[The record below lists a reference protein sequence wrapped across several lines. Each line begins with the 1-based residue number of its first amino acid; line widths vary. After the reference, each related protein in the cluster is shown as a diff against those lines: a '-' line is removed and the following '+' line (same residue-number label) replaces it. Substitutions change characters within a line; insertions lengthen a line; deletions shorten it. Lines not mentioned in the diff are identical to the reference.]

1 MPEDDDDGSAM
12 RIEGYGLIG
21 ALPSAAFVGRD
32 GSIDWL
38 CLPGFDS
45 PSCRGRSEV
54 AVRFGTVAGFLG
66 VRLAVVRLPDMVAL

>member
-21 ALPSAAFVGRD
+21 DLQSATLVGRD
-32 GSIDWL
+32 GPIDWL
-38 CLPGFDS
+38 PAWLDS
-45 PSCRGRSEV
+45 PSCRRPSEI

-66 VRLAVVRLPDMVAL
+66 VRLAVVRLPDMVAF

>member
-12 RIEGYGLIG
+12 SIEGYGLIG
-21 ALPSAAFVGRD
+21 DPPSAVLVGRD
-32 GSIDWL
+32 GSIDGL

-45 PSCRGRSEV
+45 PSCCGRSEI

-66 VRLAVVRLPDMVAL
+66 VLLAVVRLPDMVAL

>member
-1 MPEDDDDGSAM
+1 M

-21 ALPSAAFVGRD
+21 DLPSAALFGRD

-45 PSCRGRSEV
+45 PFCCGRSEI
-54 AVRFGTVAGFLG
+54 AVRFGPVAGFPG
-66 VRLAVVRLPDMVAL
+66 VLLAVARLRGMVAL